1 MIPVLL
7 HLGPIKIYSY
17 GLMMALGFIAA
28 YLVVTADCKRRGLNP
43 DYASALVVWCGV
55 AGIVGSRI
63 YDVLDNLHAYMADPS
78 AMVFSGAGF
87 VWYGGLA
94 GGIVAVW
101 LVARHYRVRFLTT
114 ADMAA
119 PAAAIGQAFGRIG
132 CLLSGDGDWGLPSKL
147 PWAMAFPHAI
157 VGWNAQTVL
166 KLNERGQLVSGFYPG
181 VRVQP
186 TFIYEAV
193 LYFGVFIV
201 LWSLRRKIHVEGRL
215 FYLYLIMAG
224 TSRFLVEFVRI
235 NPRVLLGL
243 SEAQLIAI
251 VMMVAGT
258 VAYYFSAARQPVAQ
272 PRRTKEALGA

>member
-28 YLVVTADCKRRGLNP
+28 YLVVTADSKRRGLNP
-43 DYASALVVWCGV
+43 DYASVLVVWCGA
-55 AGIVGSRI
+55 AGIVGARI
-63 YDVLDNLHAYMADPS
+63 YDVLDNLRAYMADPS
-78 AMVFSGAGF
+78 AMIFSGAGF

-101 LVARHYRVRFLTT
+101 LISRRYRVRFLTT
-114 ADMAA
+114 VDILA

-157 VGWNAQTVL
+157 VGWNARTVL
-166 KLNERGQLVSGFYPG
+166 KLNEHGQLVSGFYPG

-186 TFIYEAV
+186 APIYEAA

-201 LWSLRRKIHVEGRL
+201 LWSLRRKINVEGRL

-224 TSRFLVEFVRI
+224 ASRFLVEFVRI
-235 NPRVLLGL
+235 NPRVLFDL

-251 VMMVAGT
+251 VMMVVGVA
-258 VAYYFSAARQPVAQ
+258 AYYYSVVKQPAAQ
-272 PRRTKEALGA
+272 PRRAKEALRA